1 MNSGD
6 LSGRTISHY
15 RILKQL
21 GAGGMGE
28 VYLAED
34 TQLERTVAIKIL
46 PSEVASDQ
54 ERMRRFVREAKAASA
69 IDHPNIVHVYEIS
82 SADGIQFI
90 AMQYVEGNTLR
101 SKING
106 QPLPTEELLKTAIQ
120 ITDALSEAHNRGII
134 HRDLKPPNIM
144 ITPKGHVKLLD
155 FGLAR
160 IEKSASGED
169 SQMATQSK
177 TESGVVVGTV
187 AYMSPEQAM
196 GNKID
201 HRTDIFSL
209 GIVLY
214 EMATGRP
221 PFIGKNPTDTIDRI
235 VHSQPESIARLNYEA
250 PQELERI
257 IRKCMEKDPERR
269 YQSASE
275 INIDLSNLKRDLDS
289 TESKPLTARSHLNR
303 NSVEVPAT
311 KRKYWIPVAILLAL
325 AAIAGFA
332 IYRSRQASGEALRA
346 IAVLPFK
353 NVNLDPK
360 TEYLSDGI
368 TDSII
373 NNVSQIRQVRV
384 MARGT
389 VFTYKNKEVDPRQV
403 GKELG
408 VDGVVT
414 GKLLQEGDSLIVTVD
429 LVDSRDGRQIWGEQY
444 DRKLADI
451 LSLQSE
457 ISKEISNKLKIKL
470 SPSEENL
477 VARQYTE
484 NTEAYKLYLKGQ
496 FFLTQRTPQSTQ
508 KAMEYFRQAFEKDP
522 SYALAYD
529 GLANC
534 YAFLGINGA
543 LLGGLPPIE
552 VMPKAKEAVLKA
564 IALDD
569 TLAQPH
575 TTLAHIHFNYD
586 WDWVGTERELNKAIA
601 LNPNESSTYYVKT
614 LCSAALNNKLEMSS
628 SIQQFKKVDP
638 GTVPGT
644 SLAIGVAYYWTREYD
659 NAIDQ
664 FRKVN
669 EMAPNFPTPYFW
681 MGTTYLE
688 KKADNLAMENFHK
701 AVTLSR
707 RAPVAL
713 AGLAIGLAR
722 TGKTKEAEVVLAEML
737 DSSKHQYVPEFYVA
751 CVYAALDQK
760 DKAFEWLEKSY
771 QQRANG
777 LGLIKVVPLV
787 DGLRT
792 DPRFTKLLDRM
803 NLN

>member
-1 MNSGD
+1 
-6 LSGRTISHY
+6 
-15 RILKQL
+15 
-21 GAGGMGE
+21 MGE

-34 TQLERTVAIKIL
+34 TQLDRTVALKIL

-82 SADGIQFI
+82 SADGIHFI

-101 SKING
+101 DKING
-106 QPLPTEELLKTAIQ
+106 RPLPTEELLKTAIQ
-120 ITDALSEAHNRGII
+120 ITEALSEAHSRGII

-177 TESGVVVGTV
+177 TQSGIVVGTV

-196 GNKID
+196 GNKVD
-201 HRTDIFSL
+201 HRTDIFSA

-221 PFIGKNPTDTIDRI
+221 PFVGKNPTETIDRI
-235 VHSQPESIARLNYEA
+235 VHGQPESIARLNYEA

-269 YQSASE
+269 YQYASE
-275 INIDLSNLKRDLDS
+275 INIDLTNLKRDLDS
-289 TESKPLTARSHLNR
+289 TESKPLAASSRVKTNTAES
-303 NSVEVPAT
+303 PANN
-311 KRKYWIPVAILLAL
+311 RKYWIPIAVLLAL

-346 IAVLPFK
+346 IAVLPFR

-373 NNVSQIRQVRV
+373 NNVSLIRQIRV

-389 VFTYKNKEVDPRQV
+389 VFNYKNKDVDPRQV

-414 GKLLQEGDSLIVTVD
+414 GKLLQEGDSLVVTVD
-429 LVDSRDGRQIWGEQY
+429 LVDARDGSQIWGEQY

-457 ISKEISNKLKIKL
+457 ISKEISNKLRIKL
-470 SPSEENL
+470 STSEEDL
-477 VARQYTE
+477 VARQYTGD
-484 NTEAYKLYLKGQ
+484 TEAYKLYLKGQ
-496 FFLTQRTPQSTQ
+496 FFLTQRTPDSTQ

-543 LLGGLPPIE
+543 LLGGLPPKE
-552 VMPKAKEAVLKA
+552 VMPKAKEAALKA
-564 IALDD
+564 IELDD

-575 TTLAHIHFNYD
+575 TTLGHIHFNYD
-586 WDWVGTERELNKAIA
+586 WDWQGAERELNKAQA
-601 LNPNESSTYYVKT
+601 LNPNESSTYYIKT
-614 LCSAALNNKLEMSS
+614 LCSAALNRKEEMNS
-628 SIQQFKKVDP
+628 SIQQFKMLDP

-644 SLAIGVAYYWTREYD
+644 SLATGVAYYWAREYD

-681 MGTTYLE
+681 LGTSYLE
-688 KKADNLAMENFHK
+688 KKDYDSAMENFQK

-722 TGKTKEAEVVLAEML
+722 TGKSKEAEAVLAELL
-737 DSSKHQYVPEFYVA
+737 DSSKKQYVPEFYVA
-751 CVYAALDQK
+751 CVYAALNQK
-760 DKAFEWLEKSY
+760 DQAFEWLEKSY
-771 QQRANG
+771 QERANG
-777 LGLIKVVPLV
+777 LNLIKVIPLV
-787 DGLRT
+787 DGLRS
-792 DPRFTKLLDRM
+792 DPRFTKLLERL